1 MTANTPIPS
10 RIFALLE
17 ENQKRS
23 RELPLEVKVKVEKE
37 RSSLPNWSDSV
48 RRVPNVALRSAL
60 FGAIRKGPR
69 PYVEQAEI
77 NALGGINIVYTGALL
92 DQIDL
97 DVWETVLH
105 LSRAQDLCSECRVT
119 AYQLLKILGKTDAG
133 KNRTNLDKSIS
144 RLKATALKIRV
155 GKNSYEGSLIHE
167 VYRDHDERS
176 ARMYVIR
183 LNPKLGVLFQGDQY
197 TDLNWLVR
205 QALHGKPLAQWL
217 HGFYSTHAKPYDFRI
232 ETLHQLCGSR
242 ARCLSGFKKD
252 LRRSLEALER
262 ASAAA
267 GKTFSYQ
274 VEGSLVRVKTTPSAS
289 QQRHLAKKH

>member
-1 MTANTPIPS
+1 MTANMPIPS

-77 NALGGINIVYTGALL
+77 HALGGINIVYTGALL

-105 LSRAQDLCSECRVT
+105 LSRAQDLGSECRVT

-176 ARMYVIR
+176 ARIYVIR

-274 VEGSLVRVKTTPSAS
+274 VEGSLVRVKATPSAS